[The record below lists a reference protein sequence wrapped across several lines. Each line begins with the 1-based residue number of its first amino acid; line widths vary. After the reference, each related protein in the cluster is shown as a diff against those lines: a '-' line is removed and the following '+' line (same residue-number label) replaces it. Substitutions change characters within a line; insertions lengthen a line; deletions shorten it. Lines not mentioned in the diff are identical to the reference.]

1 MEFSSWCLQDNWTA
15 CSLWTLDF
23 KLVLTGVLTEK
34 ELVILVFLRA
44 KENEEVDA
52 SSLDEEN
59 IWEMY

>member
-1 MEFSSWCLQDNWTA
+1 
-15 CSLWTLDF
+15 
-23 KLVLTGVLTEK
+23 
-34 ELVILVFLRA
+34 LVFLRA

>member
-1 MEFSSWCLQDNWTA
+1 
-15 CSLWTLDF
+15 LDF

-59 IWEMY
+59 I